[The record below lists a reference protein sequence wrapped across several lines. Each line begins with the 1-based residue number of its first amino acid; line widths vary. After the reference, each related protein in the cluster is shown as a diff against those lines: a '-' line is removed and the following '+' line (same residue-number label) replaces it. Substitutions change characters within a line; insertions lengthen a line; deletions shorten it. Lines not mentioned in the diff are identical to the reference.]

1 MLINYKYEE
10 SNMILPLDISK
21 RLTETDIDNIKKKK
35 PIAGF
40 CVMAD
45 VVGSTEI
52 KYNVPFSNWCINL
65 HNTFFRFHG
74 YSFEGTVP
82 VLKTVGDELMYFI
95 ESDPEPII
103 ADKLM
108 NMLITAAENFEPNF
122 RSDMKIAVTYS
133 SDIYDVSFTPIVSV
147 DYYGKGIDLTAR
159 MVSVAEK
166 RIVCNEE
173 FFNLLQKTKEKKKW
187 MMMLEPLEVDPE
199 KMKGINPLPV
209 LYQYDVHKHLC

>member
-1 MLINYKYEE
+1 MK
-10 SNMILPLDISK
+10 LPLDIS
-21 RLTETDIDNIKKKK
+21 RQLTKTDIDDIKNKK
-35 PIAGF
+35 PISGF

-65 HNTFFRFHG
+65 HNTLFRFHD
-74 YSFEGTVP
+74 YSFEGVVP

-95 ESDPEPII
+95 ESDPEPKI
-103 ADKLM
+103 ANKLM
-108 NMLITAAENFEPNF
+108 NMLITAAENFEPDL
-122 RSDMKIAVTYS
+122 RSNIKIAITYS
-133 SDIYDVSFTPIVSV
+133 NDIYDVSFTPIVSV

-159 MVSVAEK
+159 MASVAEN

-173 FFNLLQKTKEKKKW
+173 FHNLLQKTVEKKKW

-199 KMKGINPLPV
+199 KMKGISPLPV
-209 LYQYDVHKHLC
+209 LFQYDVHKYLC